1 MKTLTTLF
9 LLSCAGLKAAV
20 VDGHA
25 TITTLKG
32 SGKVDTTTA
41 SQGSLVK
48 PEQRIQTDKDSQV
61 IVWLSNGSRMV
72 VNADAVVLFK
82 TMKQEEGSLQ
92 APNPEDKSLKETGPS
107 ITEIQVESGKVIG
120 DVKKLVPMSVYTL
133 KTPVGTV
140 SIKGTVFSVE
150 YKKND
155 DGTVAFNIGCL
166 VGRVVVQMA
175 DPKIQPVSIPA
186 GKVLSVSAAP
196 GNPGAGPGPAPKLS
210 LAPMPPA
217 EMKAINANSSQPP
230 PPPPPKDSAPPP
242 RAPAA
247 LDAIMRN
254 MEVTE
259 LKQTLDV
266 SPTGG

>member
-1 MKTLTTLF
+1 MRTLTTLF
-9 LLSCAGLKAAV
+9 LLSCAGLKAAI

-32 SGKVDTTTA
+32 SGKVDATNA

-48 PEQRIQTDKDSQV
+48 PEQRIQTDKDSQA
-61 IVWLSNGSRMV
+61 IVWLSNGLRMV
-72 VNADAVVLFK
+72 VNANAVVLFK
-82 TMKQEEGSLQ
+82 VMKQEEGSLQ

-196 GNPGAGPGPAPKLS
+196 GDTGTGPGPAPKLS

-217 EMKAINANSSQPP
+217 EMKAINANSSRPP
-230 PPPPPKDSAPPP
+230 PPPPRDNAPPP

-247 LDAIMRN
+247 LDAILRN
-254 MEVTE
+254 MEVIQLNE
-259 LKQTLDV
+259 TLNP